1 MNIPLDNLHHW
12 VKSLLPDDSSVYLF
26 APHGSKNISNL
37 TIYGSKVAN
46 PCLPAVV
53 IHDQEPLNYKLHSD
67 LSDKYGNWMVDENN
81 QLLPE
86 YATPT
91 TEEYRYVIT
100 GATVVKKL
108 FPKIN
113 LQFIPL
119 ISGSLYYDNSVLI
132 HSEQNSEDL
141 IQYQQDGWLTVH
153 YWSHAVIARDWYRF
167 AKIDQRL
174 NQVQPKTH
182 KFLVYC
188 RDWSDGREYR
198 LKFLE
203 LLTQNNLLENCKVN
217 VMHTNSSGCNYK
229 NHQFINQ
236 DFEIADRE
244 VITSVSENHISSAAS
259 ADYVPEDFAVTDV
272 SVVLETVFDGQRIHL
287 TEKTLR
293 PIACG
298 QPFILAAGPGA
309 LQYLRRYGFQ
319 TFEPLID
326 ESYDLENNS
335 LVRLKKIVSSMEKIK
350 SMSDKDLE
358 QLYKIAR
365 YNQQHF
371 FSNEFFEI
379 VKTELVNN
387 LKVAFDQLTSSVGVK
402 YTAINQEL
410 REQNLQHPEMYQE
423 LIDLLHGAGG
433 PWLEL

>member
-1 MNIPLDNLHHW
+1 M
-12 VKSLLPDDSSVYLF
+12 
-26 APHGSKNISNL
+26 
-37 TIYGSKVAN
+37 
-46 PCLPAVV
+46 
-53 IHDQEPLNYKLHSD
+53 
-67 LSDKYGNWMVDENN
+67 SDKYGNWMIDKNN

-86 YATPT
+86 YANPA
-91 TEEYRYVIT
+91 TEGHRYVIT
-100 GATVVKKL
+100 GANIVKKL

-174 NQVQPKTH
+174 NQVQSKTH

-203 LLTQNNLLENCKVN
+203 LLVQNSLLENCKVN
-217 VMHTNSSGCNYK
+217 VMHTNSSGCHYK
-229 NHQFINQ
+229 NHQFINE
-236 DFEIADRE
+236 DFEIVDRD
-244 VITSVSENHISSAAS
+244 VITSVSANYISSTAS
-259 ADYVPEDFAVTDV
+259 ADYVPEDFAVTDI
-272 SVVLETVFDGQRIHL
+272 SVVLETVFDDQRIHL
-287 TEKTLR
+287 TEKILR

-298 QPFILAAGPGA
+298 QPFILAAGPRA
-309 LQYLRRYGFQ
+309 LQYLRSYGFQ

-326 ESYDLENNS
+326 ESYDLENNN

-350 SMSDKDLE
+350 SMSNKDLE

-387 LKVAFDQLTSSVGVK
+387 LKVAFNQLEDSVGVK
-402 YTAINQEL
+402 YTAIDREL
-410 REQNLQHPEMYQE
+410 RSQNLQHPEMYQE
-423 LIDLLHGAGG
+423 LIQI
-433 PWLEL
+433 LEL